1 MRPSVLSTANKMNN
15 EDNQNDGPTWE
26 YAVQIYMAVLSNPD
40 ASVENKDAAAEEI
53 TSLALMFDKLN
64 GR

>member
-1 MRPSVLSTANKMNN
+1 MNN